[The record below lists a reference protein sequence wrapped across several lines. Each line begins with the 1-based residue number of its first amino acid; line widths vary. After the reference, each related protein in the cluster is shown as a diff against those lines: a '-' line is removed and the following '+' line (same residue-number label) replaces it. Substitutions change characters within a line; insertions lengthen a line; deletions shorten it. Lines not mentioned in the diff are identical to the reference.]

1 MKMVEF
7 VFKKKKKISP
17 QKDFP
22 LKSNDNKVTFKN
34 KLPISKMFMFFQIVA

>member
-1 MKMVEF
+1 MKKVVEF
-7 VFKKKKKISP
+7 VLKKKKIPP

-34 KLPISKMFMFFQIVA
+34 KLPISKMFMFFQIVT